1 MKNKYQLINKL
12 YNDDSV
18 RIYVILETKQ
28 YYISIYD
35 VVQKLT
41 NYKNIKNYIIT
52 LKKKLLLDKCDA
64 IYNFKTFYLVKG
76 IDGKCVETEMI
87 DLDSLIDIIEYIPLR
102 NKSYFMEFE

>member
-41 NYKNIKNYIIT
+41 NYKNVNNYIII
-52 LKKKLLLDKCDA
+52 LKKKLLLNKCDA
-64 IYNFKTFYLVKG
+64 VYNFKTFYLIKN
-76 IDGKCVETEMI
+76 INNKCVETEMI
-87 DLDSLIDIIEYIPLR
+87 DLNSLIDIIEYIPLR
-102 NKSYFMEFE
+102 NKTYVREFE